1 MCPLTSFHCIFRQ
14 LYQISFNFLICCL
27 NKWLDF
33 SSFPSLFQSLSLYFP
48 FFPTFFP
55 INLWRT
61 KSSLHRPPP
70 LVAALLQWIA
80 ICIFCTL
87 HHSVC
92 LSWKRRYI
100 DKWVSNLSPA
110 DIWHLLGFVSPI
122 RKTFCYESSIQD
134 LYRLANFS

>member
-14 LYQISFNFLICCL
+14 LFQISFNFLICCL

-33 SSFPSLFQSLSLYFP
+33 SSFPSLFPIPFP
-48 FFPTFFP
+48 FSP
-55 INLWRT
+55 L
-61 KSSLHRPPP
+61 SSPSTYGEQSQAFTAPP